1 MIKISALNEEIT
13 QLQNNVEKLL
23 IRLTTEKEKAYLLS
37 QGDNHEEYHK
47 VCEQRENTKSELCDA
62 ESELSAL
69 IRLMDDKKSRISQEK
84 SDKADY
90 FVNSAIIF
98 TVVFAI
104 VYFISRHY

>member
-23 IRLTTEKEKAYLLS
+23 IRLTTEKERAYLLS
-37 QGDNHEEYHK
+37 QGDNYDEYHK